1 MPYVV
6 IEDFKLGLDRRKSPA
21 ASTPG
26 SLQQLSN
33 AHINRGG
40 EIQKRLAFVPK
51 YQLPAGTFGFAGANG
66 QLTVFASS
74 ALSLP
79 AGVNL
84 QVLTSASGSATL
96 TGVSD
101 AEFFNGKIFVSADFS
116 DGTSRCFYDGA
127 AVTDWDAGSG
137 ATTIQGKRAN
147 ALLTVKNKVYA
158 INESLLN
165 FSSVDSPRSWG
176 AGAGFGFINMSNESA
191 GSEELVGLGRY
202 LGLLA
207 VFARRNTQI
216 WFVDPDPL
224 QNAQR
229 QVIPNVGTFA
239 PKSIVN
245 FGDIDIIFLSDT
257 GIRSL
262 KARDA
267 SNSAAVNDVGT
278 LIDDDVI
285 AYMRTLTDS
294 QKAAAAAIQEPSDGR
309 YLLSI
314 GTRAYVFSYYPSSRI
329 SAWSTYDLGF
339 EVSDYVGMDGKV
351 YARAGNTIYL
361 LGGDTGDVYDA
372 APVVVETPYIDGR
385 AVASWKRFNG
395 WDAVSEGE
403 WTVECNTDPDHPDAW
418 SKLGILHEDVKATV
432 TGLDLAMVGESPLVK
447 FRLTNER
454 AGPAKLSKLIVHY
467 AAAPS
472 N

>member
-51 YQLPAGTFGFAGANG
+51 YQLPAGTFGLRGANG
-66 QLTVFASS
+66 QLTVF
-74 ALSLP
+74 
-79 AGVNL
+79 
-84 QVLTSASGSATL
+84 GS
-96 TGVSD
+96 TGVSVPAGINLQLLSPVGGSASMTRLND
-101 AEFFNGKIFVSADFS
+101 AAFFNGKIFASADFS
-116 DGTSRCFYDGA
+116 DGTSRCFYDGS

-137 ATTIQGKRAN
+137 AITIQGKRAN
-147 ALLTVKNKVYA
+147 AVLTVKNKVYA

-165 FSSVDSPRSWG
+165 FSSVDSPRLWDSG
-176 AGAGFGFINMSNESA
+176 AGYGFINMSNESA
-191 GSEELVGLGRY
+191 GSEALTGMGRY

-216 WFVDPDPL
+216 WYLDPDPI

-229 QVIPNVGTFA
+229 QVLPNIGTFA

-285 AYMRTLTDS
+285 AYMRTLTED
-294 QKAAAAAIQEPSDGR
+294 QKVAAAAVQEPNDGR
-309 YLLSI
+309 YLLSL
-314 GTRAYVFSYYPSSRI
+314 GNRAYVFSYYPSTRI

-339 EVSDYVGMDGKV
+339 EVTDYVAMDGKV
-351 YARAGNTIYL
+351 YARAGDTIYL
-361 LGGDTGDVYDA
+361 YGGDDGETYDD
-372 APVVVETPYIDGR
+372 APVVIETPFIDGR
-385 AVASWKRFNG
+385 GVASWKRFTG
-395 WDAVSEGE
+395 WDAVSEGQ
-403 WTVECNTDPDHPDAW
+403 WKVEICTDPDRPDAW
-418 SKLGILHEDVKATV
+418 SHIGTLKEGTVATV
-432 TGLDLAMVGESPLVK
+432 AGLNLGLTAESPMIK
-447 FRLTNER
+447 FRMTNER

-467 AAAPS
+467 QAEPS